1 MTSRGRV
8 RPSKPASIL
17 SMIVGIALVLFGV
30 LIAIPTFGGFG
41 VVWTIIALAITV
53 FAAINAF
60 TTRGVA
66 EQVVEF
72 DERMPSE
79 SRMSVEERLRRLEEL
94 RRSGVVSDNEY
105 QEQRR
110 RIITEL

>member
-8 RPSKPASIL
+8 RPSKPAAIL
-17 SMIVGIALVLFGV
+17 GVVIGIVLVIFGLAVGIQ
-30 LIAIPTFGGFG
+30 TFGGFG

-53 FAAINAF
+53 FNAINAF

-72 DERMPSE
+72 DERTPSD
-79 SRMSVEERLRRLEEL
+79 RGISVEERLRRLEEL

-110 RIITEL
+110 RIIAEL